1 MLTPEQQAAANQI
14 DAELDGAT
22 SQTLITVD
30 DQSATYRAILLPIV
44 MTLSAIACPNWEIT
58 QDEHLQLVEAFIPLL
73 KKYMPNIEEGTTIPP
88 EVIALL
94 AVAMI
99 AAPRLIAQKPM
110 RDVTPKKAA
119 NDAKEVKEA
128 A

>member
-1 MLTPEQQAAANQI
+1 MLTPEQQAAADQI
-14 DAELDGAT
+14 DAEISGAP

-44 MTLSAIACPNWEIT
+44 MTLSAIACPNWELT
-58 QDEHLQLVEAFIPLL
+58 QDEHYQLVEAFIPLL
-73 KKYMPNIEEGTTIPP
+73 KKYMPNITEGTQIPP
-88 EVIALL
+88 EIIALL

-110 RDVTPKKAA
+110 RDVTPKKEAQ
-119 NDAKEVKEA
+119 EVKEA